1 MAKKIVDFKVYDID
15 YLMNAELTEEDLHNL
30 FDTASLIGSLIL
42 EEFKLIGSKLSQNEI
57 IKLVKDKE
65 SRWYNQ
71 FQWNMEQ
78 HEKFAK
84 QLAKVMKNVYFLSL
98 KRQIRQKYLFEMKH
112 EHVCGNRPIYKQ
124 HWSMH
129 PTMQ

>member
-84 QLAKVMKNVYFLSL
+84 QLAKVMKNVYSYDDETAERKASWFLLFYGLQISDYDVNKRL
-98 KRQIRQKYLFEMKH
+98 K
-112 EHVCGNRPIYKQ
+112 
-124 HWSMH
+124 
-129 PTMQ
+129 